1 MDVVAL
7 IIRAA
12 IDRMDERDVKNSRSK
27 DESEDDA
34 ADIAATDSTATDS
47 NNDFQRIVYGARRQ
61 EISLSELSEMH
72 EDDSAFNYLVDRVS
86 LCLGKILG
94 HQRFTRLDREHM
106 VSNFTYPPSRQS
118 GSDML
123 TRFRLPFT
131 CS

>member
-7 IIRAA
+7 IICAA
-12 IDRMDERDVKNSRSK
+12 IDRMDESDVKNSQSK

-47 NNDFQRIVYGARRQ
+47 DNNFQRIMYGACLQ
-61 EISLSELSEMH
+61 EILLSELSEMH

-94 HQRFTRLDREHM
+94 HRWFTRLDREHM
-106 VSNFTYPPSRQS
+106 VSNFTYPPSCQS
-118 GSDML
+118 GKDML